1 MRITVLASVFPA
13 LSETF
18 VLDQV
23 TFLLDRGHD
32 VRILADAPRDEAAA
46 HDEASRCG
54 LLARTRHLR
63 LAPGGASR
71 LHALARAAARAPLR
85 LAPALLSHA
94 RGRRRGET
102 GRPLGLASLVAALG
116 EAPRPDALVCHFG
129 PNGSLAARA
138 LDALGWD
145 VPLLT
150 FFHGYDLTMTVQA
163 RGPRLYAHLFER
175 GDVFLPVSDLFAE
188 RLRAMGAPSGRIRVQ
203 RMCVD
208 PRRLDEIA
216 AAAADEQPPR
226 PFTFVAVGRLVPKK
240 GGPSML
246 RAFARAFPGAGRD
259 DARLVVV
266 GDGPLR
272 GELEAIVR
280 ETGLG
285 GRATLLGAQP
295 RAATLREVRRADALV
310 QASRTAPDG
319 DMEGLPVA
327 VAEAMALRRPVV
339 ATRHSG
345 IPELVVHD
353 ETGLL
358 ADEGDEA
365 GLADAMRRM
374 AADRPAAARMGLAG
388 RARLEAGFSAPAWN
402 ALFERRL
409 LDAAARRSEG
419 GRR

>member
-1 MRITVLASVFPA
+1 VRITVLASVFPA

-32 VRILADAPRDEAAA
+32 VRILADDARDEAGAL
-46 HDEASRCG
+46 DEATRCG

-63 LAPGGASR
+63 LAPGGPPR
-71 LHALARAAARAPLR
+71 LRALARAAARAPLG
-85 LAPALLSHA
+85 LAPALLAHA
-94 RGRRRGET
+94 RARRRGEA
-102 GRPLGLASLVAALG
+102 GRPLGIATLVAALG

-145 VPLLT
+145 LPLLT
-150 FFHGYDLTMTVQA
+150 FFHGYDLTMLVQA

-175 GDVFLPVSDLFAE
+175 GDAFLPVCDLFAE
-188 RLRAMGAPSGRIRVQ
+188 RLLAMGAPSGRIRVQ

-216 AAAADEQPPR
+216 GPARDEAGR
-226 PFTFVAVGRLVPKK
+226 AFTFASVGRLVPKK
-240 GGPSML
+240 GAPAML
-246 RAFARAFPGAGRD
+246 RAFARAFPAGGQD
-259 DARLVVV
+259 QVRLVVV
-266 GDGPLR
+266 GDGELR
-272 GELEAIVR
+272 GELEATIQGS
-280 ETGLG
+280 GLG
-285 GRATLLGAQP
+285 SRVTLLGALP
-295 RAATLREVRRADALV
+295 RADALREVRRADALV

-388 RARLEAGFSAPAWN
+388 RARLEAGFSAAAWN

-409 LDAAARRSEG
+409 HEAAARRSEG